1 MPATRRCPSPSCGSS
16 DVIVGRAVWTGW
28 RECACRRCWTEWR
41 EPCERG
47 IAAYARAKG
56 ERNADDIA
64 SAVAAA
70 GPGGVGIGEVA
81 QGLMFQARTVRR
93 HARHLADAGRIEMT
107 RDGRGPWTLRAVAA
121 AREATS

>member
-1 MPATRRCPSPSCGSS
+1 MADARRCPSPKCGSA
-16 DVIVGRAVWTGW
+16 DVIVGRPVWTGW

-47 IAAYARAKG
+47 IAAWARAKG

-93 HARHLADAGRIEMT
+93 HARRLADAGRIEMV
-107 RDGRGPWTLRAVAA
+107 RAGRGPWTLRPVHA
-121 AREATS
+121 AREAEG